1 MLLTGD
7 SLESVVLQAAL
18 LSNRKD
24 GHKWKGLMH
33 LLWEVGL
40 RGYGAVVDDLHNLG
54 TRAAQ
59 LMAERRFPGFDKR
72 ARPEIGVFVLTGEA
86 ASRDASDPDFL
97 RGAVVPALVAEL
109 RRIGQSGLKSV
120 IVFRSESGRV
130 VPRILLQSPSAP
142 AIVAK
147 LYPHVSKATDW

>member
-1 MLLTGD
+1 MPLTED
-7 SLESVVLQAAL
+7 SLEPVVLQAAL
-18 LSNRKD
+18 LSNRRD
-24 GHKWKGLMH
+24 GHKWKGLMR
-33 LLWEVGL
+33 LLSKVGL

-72 ARPEIGVFVLTGEA
+72 AHPDIGFFVLTGKA

-97 RGAVVPALVAEL
+97 RGAVIPALVAEL

-120 IVFRSESGRV
+120 IVFRSEAGHI

-142 AIVAK
+142 TIVAK
-147 LYPHVSKATDW
+147 LYPHVPKATV